1 MLITHGSEPF
11 RYIRPAPIRR
21 DSGYEDRPCGDVPA
35 EPFDVRRSSHLAPSA
50 GWMGRGDGDLTSL
63 RDPPDRIAAVRW
75 RRPRHFR
82 GTVVADLRSR
92 DPHRAYADLH
102 AIARPPRE
110 PVLVTDRT
118 KVGLMFRRLVAE
130 WLVNS
135 ILGLPPIPE
144 MEPGALALSDI
155 LRLDPWAAL

>member
-1 MLITHGSEPF
+1 MKTGLAGTFPPNHSTFGEVHIWP
-11 RYIRPAPIRR
+11 RRPA
-21 DSGYEDRPCGDVPA
+21 GWEGA
-35 EPFDVRRSSHLAPSA
+35 TATLHPFAIPRTGSRLSD
-50 GWMGRGDGDLTSL
+50 GGDLATF
-63 RDPPDRIAAVRW
+63 AA
-75 RRPRHFR
+75 
-82 GTVVADLRSR
+82 TVVADLRSR